1 MRKLL
6 SLSALLLLLV
16 APLSAQAKFTSYGS
30 ACNNSAKLSLTGLPK
45 LGTSF
50 TVNGVKFSNLVACT
64 RKLCLGSCVRC
75 NSCSGAHGFLL
86 IGVKKISLPLTA
98 TCVLLNSAEFI
109 FPGSSSG
116 TLTYPVPNNAS
127 LIGKKFYLQRADVS
141 LYQWMGTNCPSHLRP
156 DTIVGMSDGVE
167 GTELA
172 GL

>member
-30 ACNNSAKLSLTGLPK
+30 ACNNAAKLSLTGLPK

-50 TVNGVKFSNLVACT
+50 TVNGVKLSNFVACT
-64 RKLCLGSCVRC
+64 RKFCGGSCVRC
-75 NSCSGAHGFLL
+75 NSCSGIHGFLVL
-86 IGVKKISLPLTA
+86 GLKKISLPLTP

-116 TLTYPVPNNAS
+116 QLTYAVPKNTS
-127 LIGKKFYLQRADVS
+127 LIGQKFYLQRADVT
-141 LYQWMGTNCPSHLRP
+141 LYQWMGTKCPPHLRP

-167 GTELA
+167 GTV